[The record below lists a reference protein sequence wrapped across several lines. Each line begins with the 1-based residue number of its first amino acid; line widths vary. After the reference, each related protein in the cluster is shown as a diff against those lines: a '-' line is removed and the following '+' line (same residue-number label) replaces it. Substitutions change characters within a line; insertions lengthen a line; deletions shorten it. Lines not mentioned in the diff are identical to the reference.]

1 MVRFENKMLDIIEA
15 LHKSGLLKDC
25 IISGSWAMFFYKEIF
40 EGFIPPIATTDF
52 DIFLPNVSRIKEGN
66 INKLLIDLNYLRD
79 DDSLTGKTRYFS
91 KDGFEIEFLTV
102 PDRTMSN
109 VIKIHSIG
117 IGAEALPKM
126 KVAEW
131 NYITIKYNGYDIN
144 IPSPASY
151 CLQKLLINKERTEI
165 KKAKDIDAVKYILR
179 YVVASPKYK
188 EEFIESFS
196 SAPKKWKKAIKET
209 IETNGLNSLIK
220 LEQCFNKRILA

>member
-1 MVRFENKMLDIIEA
+1 MVKFESKMLDIIEA
-15 LHKSGLLKDC
+15 LHKSGLLKNC

-66 INKLLIDLNYLRD
+66 INKLLIDLDYLRD
-79 DDSLTGKTRYFS
+79 DDSLTGKTKYYS

-102 PDRTMSN
+102 PDRTMNN

-131 NYITIKYNGYDIN
+131 NYITVKYNGYEVN
-144 IPSPASY
+144 VPSPASY
-151 CLQKLLINKERTEI
+151 CLQKLLINKEREEV
-165 KKAKDIDAVKYILR
+165 KKAKDIDAVKYILK
-179 YVVASPKYK
+179 YVLASKKYK
-188 EEFIESFS
+188 EEFIESFN

-209 IETNGLNSLIK
+209 IEANELNTLIE
-220 LEQCFNKRILA
+220 LQ

>member
-15 LHKSGLLKDC
+15 LHKSGLLKNC

-52 DIFLPNVSRIKEGN
+52 DIFLPSVSKIKEGN
-66 INKLLIDLNYLRD
+66 INKLLIDLDYLRD
-79 DDSLTGKTRYFS
+79 DDSLTGKTKYYS

-102 PDRTMSN
+102 PDRTMNS
-109 VIKIHSIG
+109 VIRINSIG

-131 NYITIKYNGYDIN
+131 NYITVKYNGYDVN
-144 IPSPASY
+144 VPSPASY
-151 CLQKLLINKERTEI
+151 CLQKLLINKERSEA

-179 YVVASPKYK
+179 YVVASVKYK
-188 EEFIESFS
+188 EEFIESFN
-196 SAPKKWKKAIKET
+196 SAPKKWKKAIQET
-209 IETNGLNSLIK
+209 IKATNLSSLIE
-220 LEQCFNKRILA
+220 LEEIQ

>member
-15 LHKSGLLKDC
+15 LHKSGLLKYC

-52 DIFLPNVSRIKEGN
+52 DIFLPNASRIKEGN
-66 INKLLIDLNYLRD
+66 INKLLIDLDYLRD
-79 DDSLTGKTRYFS
+79 GDCLTGKTRFFS

-131 NYITIKYNGYDIN
+131 NYITIKYNEYDIN

-179 YVVASPKYK
+179 YVVASPKYQ

-209 IETNGLNSLIK
+209 IETNGLNSWIK
-220 LEQCFNKRILA
+220 LE

>member
-66 INKLLIDLNYLRD
+66 INKLLIDLDYLRD

-165 KKAKDIDAVKYILR
+165 KKAKDIDAVNIFLDMLLLLQNIKR
-179 YVVASPKYK
+179 
-188 EEFIESFS
+188 S
-196 SAPKKWKKAIKET
+196 S
-209 IETNGLNSLIK
+209 
-220 LEQCFNKRILA
+220 

>member
-1 MVRFENKMLDIIEA
+1 MIKYEHKMLDIIEV
-15 LHKSGLLKDC
+15 LHKSGLLKNC

-66 INKLLIDLNYLRD
+66 INKLLIDLDYLRD

-179 YVVASPKYK
+179 YVVASPKYQ

-209 IETNGLNSLIK
+209 IETNGLNSWIK
-220 LEQCFNKRILA
+220 LE

>member
-1 MVRFENKMLDIIEA
+1 
-15 LHKSGLLKDC
+15 
-25 IISGSWAMFFYKEIF
+25 MFFYKEIF

-66 INKLLIDLNYLRD
+66 INKLLIDLDYLRD

-91 KDGFEIEFLTV
+91 KDGFEIELLTV
-102 PDRTMSN
+102 PDRTMST

-196 SAPKKWKKAIKET
+196 SAPKKWKKTIKET
-209 IETNGLNSLIK
+209 FETNGLDSLIK
-220 LEQCFNKRILA
+220 LEERSN

>member
-1 MVRFENKMLDIIEA
+1 
-15 LHKSGLLKDC
+15 
-25 IISGSWAMFFYKEIF
+25 MFFYKEIF

-52 DIFLPNVSRIKEGN
+52 DIFLPNVSRIKGGN
-66 INKLLIDLNYLRD
+66 INKLLIDLDYLRD

-117 IGAEALPKM
+117 IGTEALPKM

-131 NYITIKYNGYDIN
+131 NYITLKYNGYDIN

-165 KKAKDIDAVKYILR
+165 KKAKDIEAVKYIFR
-179 YVVASPKYK
+179 YIIASPKYK
-188 EEFIESFS
+188 EEFIESFR

-209 IETNGLNSLIK
+209 IEANNLSSLIELQAIK
-220 LEQCFNKRILA
+220 